1 MTREQYLRLSAPF
14 RTPRRKKGLIGAN
27 RVLTG
32 LFYPLYPALLLPLA
46 LHRDPRLLRCLLVP
60 GVSFVL
66 LSLLRRQLN
75 APRPYEVLDI
85 RPLIP
90 KDTKGSS
97 FPSRHVFS
105 AFVIAM
111 TALWLLPPLG
121 WVLLLCGGAL
131 ALCRVIGGVHWPR
144 DVLAGALIG
153 VLTGLAGYW
162 WPIF

>member
-1 MTREQYLRLSAPF
+1 MTSRDYRRLSAPF
-14 RTPRRKKGLIGAN
+14 RTPGGERAVLWAN

-32 LFYPLYPALLLPLA
+32 LFFPLYGAMLLSLA
-46 LHRDPRLLRCLLVP
+46 LGRDARLPRCVLVP
-60 GVSFVL
+60 GASFLL
-66 LSLLRRQLN
+66 LSFLRARLN

-90 KDTKGSS
+90 KDTKGNS

-121 WVLLLCGGAL
+121 CALLLCGGAL
-131 ALCRVIGGVHWPR
+131 ALCRVVGGVHWPR
-144 DVLAGALIG
+144 DVLAGAAAG
-153 VLTGLAGYW
+153 VLAGLAGYW
-162 WPIF
+162 WL